1 MIKYIDRVALETA
14 CVIYLWRKRPLLSLF
29 CALIV
34 VFMAAMLW
42 LALRSA
48 SGEFIFQPQSRILAF
63 IDANPFASLCFMVG
77 VWFSW
82 IFICMLWC
90 QYKKLDWIALGKK
103 RLEQNQGASN

>member
-1 MIKYIDRVALETA
+1 MTKYIDRIALETA

-29 CALIV
+29 SALIV
-34 VFMAAMLW
+34 AFMAAMFW

-48 SGEFIFQPQSRILAF
+48 SGEFISQSQSRILTF
-63 IDANPFASLCFMVG
+63 IDNNPFASLCFMIG
-77 VWFSW
+77 VWVSW

-103 RLEQNQGASN
+103 RLEQNQGTSN